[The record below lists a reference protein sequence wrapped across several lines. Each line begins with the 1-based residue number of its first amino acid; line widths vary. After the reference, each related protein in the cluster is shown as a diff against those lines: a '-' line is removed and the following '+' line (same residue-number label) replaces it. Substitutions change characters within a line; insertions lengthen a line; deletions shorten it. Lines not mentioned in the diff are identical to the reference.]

1 MKLEEMIDKKD
12 KIRIIRMINNVVENN
27 PELLDVLFTE
37 RALILCIR
45 DLETKIKECFE
56 RVEFLTEKLLN
67 PFKNCSEREHTEQL
81 KLINVRELLNYYQLY
96 KKYEAVISS
105 KHLHM
110 EYESDIKDVENL
122 LRENGMLIKKY
133 K

>member
-1 MKLEEMIDKKD
+1 MPLEETIDKKD

-37 RALILCIR
+37 HALILCIR

-67 PFKNCSEREHTEQL
+67 PFSNCSEREHTEQL
-81 KLINVRELLNYYQLY
+81 KLINARELLNYYQLY
-96 KKYEAVISS
+96 KKYEVVISS
-105 KHLHM
+105 EHLHM